1 MTNLFEVS
9 DLLPSLK
16 TGEELWNSFLN
27 DNNYCEDITQE
38 SEVKRLIALSGLGNI
53 YIPTKM
59 TTEIYNKLYVSL
71 VQSLSKKCTSDSVRQ
86 QYENYK
92 YIHYQNSNVI
102 LGGANSFTIIGP
114 SGIGKSA
121 AINKA
126 ISVITDN
133 KIIEMKITNTK
144 IIPIL
149 SVQCPFDCSAKGML
163 YEILRN
169 LDVQIGTDYYSK
181 ANRAK
186 ATVDMLIG
194 SVSQVAI
201 NHIGVL
207 VIDEIQNVINNK
219 SGNALI
225 AAITQLINSSGISIC
240 FVGTPEVSGFF
251 ESTMFLARRTIGLY
265 YDNMKYDHEFKEI
278 CQRIFSYQ
286 YVKNKTTINEA
297 IIQWLYNHSNGN
309 ISIVI
314 SLLQAAQEK
323 AILTNREKLDIEI
336 LNETYKERMIMLH
349 GYIKVPK
356 ISQTSKTKK
365 KNIISDVPKIE
376 DNDFIQKIVLKAKNN
391 NRDVVEYLKN
401 YIVVEEI
408 KI

>member
-225 AAITQLINSSGISIC
+225 AALTQLINSSGISIC

-278 CQRIFSYQ
+278 CQRIFQYQ